1 MRNPKGVEFVV
12 SAATSH
18 GEYAF
23 GAAVVVLYGF
33 VECVARDS
41 EPSEAQD
48 SAVVEDLVTDV
59 AASEGIQQ
67 SRHRTWGWGF
77 CDWRDLA
84 KVERSFDFCVF
95 GWSALLEAVGRARLT
110 PLTI

>member
-41 EPSEAQD
+41 EPSEAQY
-48 SAVVEDLVTDV
+48 SAHVEYGVAKV
-59 AASEGIQQ
+59 AAANSVQQ
-67 SRHRTWGWGF
+67 SRHRNWG
-77 CDWRDLA
+77 
-84 KVERSFDFCVF
+84 
-95 GWSALLEAVGRARLT
+95 
-110 PLTI
+110 

>member
-1 MRNPKGVEFVV
+1 MV

-18 GEYAF
+18 GEYTF

-48 SAVVEDLVTDV
+48 SAVVEDLVKSSYYGCTRED
-59 AASEGIQQ
+59 SQ
-67 SRHRTWGWGF
+67 SPPLGMYNCIITTSMYN
-77 CDWRDLA
+77 CIITTSTIY
-84 KVERSFDFCVF
+84 RSKC
-95 GWSALLEAVGRARLT
+95 LQ
-110 PLTI
+110 